1 MGGLRIRIPLSRTG
15 ESAAYLPGVAILKR
29 FWRGWAVSALFGQ
42 TTGREGFFLSLIV
55 VAAVAWPIL
64 LIAIAAPKI
73 AVQMIAL
80 VPLPD
85 RVPSWTVRLGWIGLA
100 LLIPLGVGVA
110 VSVKTPP
117 AMRQGAP
124 LLRVLRGFPITVGL
138 AGAFAI
144 IFVSV
149 PIMRV
154 AALVRRQKITDIPL
168 IMSAFAYH
176 EVAAKIC
183 EVLNRQGLSLQSAA
197 PGWWVSA
204 PMRLLAWLG
213 GEALRSHVP
222 KRFEHFVAHDLA
234 LSLYPTGLVLRGH
247 PARLTWAHGLV
258 AEAVVHTEGL
268 QTTDP
273 RAQALEQRL
282 RPLWRSY
289 DLDPARRARGADLA
303 RELDQITRELRIL
316 QVDWDD
322 WQVLYRQILQLG
334 RAAHGERQ
342 LLDAEPPPPAAQPHA
357 REWEVRSRGRRRALL
372 AGALRGG
379 MGTLRVQF
387 KESRGRAALP

>member
-1 MGGLRIRIPLSRTG
+1 M
-15 ESAAYLPGVAILKR
+15 
-29 FWRGWAVSALFGQ
+29 
-42 TTGREGFFLSLIV
+42 
-55 VAAVAWPIL
+55 
-64 LIAIAAPKI
+64 IAI
-73 AVQMIAL
+73 

-85 RVPSWTVRLGWIGLA
+85 GVPSWIVRLGWIGLA

-110 VSVKTPP
+110 VSLKTPP
-117 AMRQGAP
+117 AMRQG
-124 LLRVLRGFPITVGL
+124 LSVLRVLRGFPITVGL

-149 PIMRV
+149 PVMRLV
-154 AALVRRQKITDIPL
+154 ALVRRQHSTDIPL
-168 IMSAFAYH
+168 IMTASAYH

-183 EVLNRQGLSLQSAA
+183 EVLNRQGLSLRAA
-197 PGWWVSA
+197 EPGWWVSA
-204 PMRLLAWLG
+204 PIRLLTRLG

-222 KRFEHFVAHDLA
+222 KRLEHFVALDLS
-234 LSLYPTGLVLRGH
+234 LSLYPSGVVLRGK

-273 RAQALEQRL
+273 KAQALEQRL

-289 DLDPARRARGADLA
+289 DLEPARQKKSAVLA
-303 RELDQITRELRIL
+303 RELDHVTRELRTL

-342 LLDAEPPPPAAQPHA
+342 LLDAEPPPAS
-357 REWEVRSRGRRRALL
+357 RSDAP
-372 AGALRGG
+372 
-379 MGTLRVQF
+379 T
-387 KESRGRAALP
+387 SSP

>member
-1 MGGLRIRIPLSRTG
+1 
-15 ESAAYLPGVAILKR
+15 VAILKR
-29 FWRGWAVSALFGQ
+29 FWRGWAVGALFGQ
-42 TTGREGFFLSLIV
+42 TTRREGALLSVIV

-64 LIAIAAPKI
+64 LIGIAAPKI
-73 AVQMIAL
+73 AVQMIAV

-85 RVPSWTVRLGWIGLA
+85 GVPAWVVRLGWIGLA

-110 VSVKTPP
+110 VSLKTPP
-117 AMRQGAP
+117 AMHQGSAVF
-124 LLRVLRGFPITVGL
+124 RVVRGFPITIGL
-138 AGAFAI
+138 AGAFGI

-154 AALVRRQKITDIPL
+154 VALVRRKKSADIPL
-168 IMSAFAYH
+168 IMSASAYQ
-176 EVAAKIC
+176 EVATKIC
-183 EVLNRQGLSLQSAA
+183 EVLNRHGFSLERAE

-204 PMRLLAWLG
+204 PMRLLTWLG

-222 KRFEHFVAHDLA
+222 IHFAHFVAPDLT
-234 LSLYPTGLVLRGH
+234 LTLYPSGLVLRGN
-247 PARLTWAHGLV
+247 PARLTWAHGLI

-273 RAQALEQRL
+273 KAQALEQRL

-289 DLDPARRARGADLA
+289 DRDPAGRARSGDLA
-303 RELDQITRELRIL
+303 RELEPLTRELRTL

-334 RAAHGERQ
+334 RAAHGELQ
-342 LLDAEPPPPAAQPHA
+342 LLEAEPPPPVAEPL
-357 REWEVRSRGRRRALL
+357 ESSTSSR
-372 AGALRGG
+372 
-379 MGTLRVQF
+379 
-387 KESRGRAALP
+387 P

>member
-1 MGGLRIRIPLSRTG
+1 
-15 ESAAYLPGVAILKR
+15 VAILKR
-29 FWRGWAVSALFGQ
+29 FWRGWAVGALFGQ
-42 TTGREGFFLSLIV
+42 TTRREGLFLSLIV
-55 VAAVAWPIL
+55 VAALAWPIL
-64 LIAIAAPKI
+64 LVGIAAPKI
-73 AVQMIAL
+73 AVQMIAV

-85 RVPSWTVRLGWIGLA
+85 GVPSWTVRLGWMGLA

-110 VSVKTPP
+110 VSIETPL
-117 AMRQGAP
+117 AMRRGSAV
-124 LLRVLRGFPITVGL
+124 LRVMRGFPLTIGL
-138 AGAFAI
+138 ASAFAI

-149 PIMRV
+149 PIMRI
-154 AALVRRQKITDIPL
+154 AALVRRQKSADIPL

-183 EVLNRQGLSLQSAA
+183 EVLNRQGLPLQAA
-197 PGWWVSA
+197 EPGWWVSA
-204 PMRLLAWLG
+204 PMRLLTWLG

-222 KRFEHFVAHDLA
+222 NRFAHFVSHELT
-234 LSLYPTGLVLRGH
+234 LTLYPSGLVLRGN

-289 DLDPARRARGADLA
+289 DLDPTGRAKSGELA
-303 RELDQITRELRIL
+303 RELEHITRALRTL
-316 QVDWDD
+316 EVDWDD

-342 LLDAEPPPPAAQPHA
+342 LLDTEPPPPVGQTAEAPSSSSA
-357 REWEVRSRGRRRALL
+357 
-372 AGALRGG
+372 
-379 MGTLRVQF
+379 
-387 KESRGRAALP
+387 

>member
-1 MGGLRIRIPLSRTG
+1 M
-15 ESAAYLPGVAILKR
+15 AILKR

-42 TTGREGFFLSLIV
+42 TTRREGFFLSLIV

-64 LIAIAAPKI
+64 LVAIVAPKI

-80 VPLPD
+80 FPPPD
-85 RVPSWTVRLGWIGLA
+85 WVPSWTVRLGWIALA
-100 LLIPLGVGVA
+100 LLIPFSVGVV

-117 AMRQGAP
+117 AMRQGASI
-124 LLRVLRGFPITVGL
+124 LRVLRGFPITIGL
-138 AGAFAI
+138 ASAFAI

-149 PIMRV
+149 PIMRAV
-154 AALVRRQKITDIPL
+154 ALVRRQKITDIPL
-168 IMSAFAYH
+168 IMSASAYH

-222 KRFEHFVAHDLA
+222 KRFEHFAAEDLA
-234 LSLYPTGLVLRGH
+234 LSLYPSGLVLRGK
-247 PARLTWAHGLV
+247 PALLIWAHGLV

-273 RAQALEQRL
+273 KAQALERRL

-289 DLDPARRARGADLA
+289 DLDPARRAKSADLA
-303 RELDQITRELRIL
+303 QELDQLTRELRTL

-342 LLDAEPPPPAAQPHA
+342 LLDVDPPPAAAPTPDA
-357 REWEVRSRGRRRALL
+357 PTS
-372 AGALRGG
+372 
-379 MGTLRVQF
+379 
-387 KESRGRAALP
+387 SNP

>member
-1 MGGLRIRIPLSRTG
+1 MRRIRIPLSRTG
-15 ESAAYLPGVAILKR
+15 EKRRYLPGVAILKR

-42 TTGREGFFLSLIV
+42 TTRREGLLFSLIV

-64 LIAIAAPKI
+64 LAAIVAPRI

-85 RVPSWTVRLGWIGLA
+85 WIPSWTVRLGWIALA
-100 LLIPLGVGVA
+100 LLIPLSVGVA
-110 VSVKTPP
+110 VSVKTPL
-117 AMRQGAP
+117 AMRQGSP
-124 LLRVLRGFPITVGL
+124 VVRVLRGFPITFGL
-138 AGAFAI
+138 ASAFAI

-149 PIMRV
+149 PIMRA
-154 AALVRRQKITDIPL
+154 AALVRREKINDIPL
-168 IMSAFAYH
+168 IMSASAYH
-176 EVAAKIC
+176 EVATKIC
-183 EVLNRQGLSLQSAA
+183 EVLNRQGLSLRSAE

-204 PMRLLAWLG
+204 PMRLLTWLG

-234 LSLYPTGLVLRGH
+234 LSLYPSGLVLRGKA
-247 PARLTWAHGLV
+247 ARLTWAHGLV

-273 RAQALEQRL
+273 KAQALEQRL
-282 RPLWRSY
+282 RPLWRTY
-289 DLDPARRARGADLA
+289 DLDPAPSATSAHVTG
-303 RELDQITRELRIL
+303 ELDRVTRELRTL

-342 LLDAEPPPPAAQPHA
+342 LLDAEPPPPAPQPHT
-357 REWEVRSRGRRRALL
+357 GD
-372 AGALRGG
+372 
-379 MGTLRVQF
+379 
-387 KESRGRAALP
+387 

>member
-1 MGGLRIRIPLSRTG
+1 
-15 ESAAYLPGVAILKR
+15 VAILKR
-29 FWRGWAVSALFGQ
+29 FWRGWAVGALFGQ
-42 TTGREGFFLSLIV
+42 TTRREGLFLSLIV
-55 VAAVAWPIL
+55 VAALAWPIL
-64 LIAIAAPKI
+64 LVGIAAPKI
-73 AVQMIAL
+73 AVQMIAV

-85 RVPSWTVRLGWIGLA
+85 GVPSWTVRLGWMGLA

-110 VSVKTPP
+110 VSIETPL
-117 AMRQGAP
+117 AMRRGSAV
-124 LLRVLRGFPITVGL
+124 LRVMRGFPLTIGL
-138 AGAFAI
+138 ASAFAI

-154 AALVRRQKITDIPL
+154 AALVRRQKSADIPL
-168 IMSAFAYH
+168 IMSASAYD

-183 EVLNRQGLSLQSAA
+183 EVLNRQGLPLQAA
-197 PGWWVSA
+197 EPGWWVSA
-204 PMRLLAWLG
+204 PMRLLTWLG

-222 KRFEHFVAHDLA
+222 NRFAHFVSHELT
-234 LSLYPTGLVLRGH
+234 LTLYPSGLVLRGN

-289 DLDPARRARGADLA
+289 DLDPTGRVNSGELA
-303 RELDQITRELRIL
+303 RELEHVIRELRTL
-316 QVDWDD
+316 EVDWDD

-342 LLDAEPPPPAAQPHA
+342 LLDGEPPPP
-357 REWEVRSRGRRRALL
+357 VRQIPEAPSSSSR
-372 AGALRGG
+372 
-379 MGTLRVQF
+379 
-387 KESRGRAALP
+387 